1 MSSWRWKERSEA
13 PVHTRG
19 QPVALCGTSSDLN
32 LEFGSTPPPLTLPSQ
47 KFYLNNRIQLT
58 FKFGEN
64 TGLNDFNS
72 L

>member
-1 MSSWRWKERSEA
+1 MVPDTPAHS
-13 PVHTRG
+13 PHT
-19 QPVALCGTSSDLN
+19 
-32 LEFGSTPPPLTLPSQ
+32 PL
-47 KFYLNNRIQLT
+47 KKVYLNNRIQLT